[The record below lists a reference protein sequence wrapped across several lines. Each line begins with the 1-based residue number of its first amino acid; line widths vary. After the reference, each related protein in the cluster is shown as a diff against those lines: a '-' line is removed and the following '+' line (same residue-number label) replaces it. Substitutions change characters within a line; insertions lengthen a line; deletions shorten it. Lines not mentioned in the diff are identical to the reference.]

1 MDLKNLEILSP
12 EEVKKLQGK
21 GIFTVERLAIC
32 SAEEL
37 AEMLGAEEGR
47 IEEILIE
54 AWKKTGHWFIRA
66 SDYSRQAGEIVLTTG
81 SKALDDLLGGGVRTK
96 RITEF
101 IGEYRV
107 GKTQT
112 ALTILVETL
121 GREPDAHAVY
131 MDSEKGFNDGRI
143 MEIAKNR
150 GYDGADI
157 LQRISLVPVVS
168 CYHMIKSL
176 QWIDGVLSKRKG
188 RILVVDSVIAPF
200 RSEYIGRETLAER
213 QQLLGKALDQM
224 SKIAEAYN
232 IAVVATNQVVAR
244 PEQTYSYDPLAEVTP
259 AGGHILGHRSQERI
273 HLRKGRGD
281 IRIARLIDSSWL
293 PPGECMFR
301 ITDKG
306 VEDIPEKKTAA
317 KKAAAN

>member
-1 MDLKNLEILSP
+1 MDLKELEILSP
-12 EEVKKLQGK
+12 EEVEKLRGK

-37 AEMLGAEEGR
+37 MKTLGAEEGR

-66 SDYSRQAGEIVLTTG
+66 SEYSRQAGEIVLTTG
-81 SKALDDLLGGGVRTK
+81 SKAFDDLLGGGVRTK

-112 ALTILVETL
+112 AITILVEAL
-121 GREPDAHAVY
+121 GREPDVHAIY
-131 MDSEKGFNDGRI
+131 MDSEKGFNDSRI

-150 GYDGADI
+150 GYDGNDI

-176 QWIDGVLSKRKG
+176 KWIDGILAERKA
-188 RILVVDSVIAPF
+188 RLLIVDSVIAPF
-200 RSEYIGRETLAER
+200 RSEYIGRENLAER

-244 PEQTYSYDPLAEVTP
+244 PEQTYSYDPLADVTP